1 MLICQLIVSAWS
13 VRGQWPTGYSLL
25 FNPEKESIMPDK
37 LVEKVRNSEKY
48 KTLKTRRNS
57 FAWTLTITMLVVY
70 YGYIALIAFN
80 KPFLSQKLGTGVT
93 TIGIPIGM
101 GVIVFTILITGIY
114 VRRANKEFD
123 VLTREILK
131 EAGQ

>member
-1 MLICQLIVSAWS
+1 
-13 VRGQWPTGYSLL
+13 
-25 FNPEKESIMPDK
+25 MPDK
-37 LVEKVRNSEKY
+37 LIEKVRNNEKY
-48 KTLKTRRNS
+48 KTLKARRNS
-57 FAWTLTITMLVVY
+57 FAWILTITMLVVY

-101 GVIVFTILITGIY
+101 AVIVFTIFITGLY

-123 VLTREILK
+123 ALTRDILK